1 MRKKSCVLAHTE
13 HIYQAI
19 RTTYGSSCMAVCV
32 LRRRVKMSE
41 QNQSQRRIP
50 TANWN
55 ERLKGLRRLPPVFR
69 MVWNCAPEVVL
80 LSVLARLTISV
91 IPVGLLW
98 VTRIIIDAIVRHN
111 TPAHAALPGD
121 FWLLVALE
129 FALASLA
136 AMLGRLLSFF
146 DTVLADKFTR
156 HISTRIMEHASRL
169 DLTRYE
175 DPLFYDKMERARVQ
189 GTDRVMLVQMMGRLI
204 QDVVGAVSL
213 AAGIVFFSPW
223 LLFFLVVCIVP
234 AFLGETHFAF
244 LGYSLSF
251 EQTPARRQ
259 MDYLRVLGGSRE
271 SAKELKLFGLGPFLV
286 GRYKVLSDELHRQNV
301 GLARRKLIFGAFLTV
316 LGALGYY
323 GGYAYVVYEA
333 VIGALTIG
341 QLTFLAG
348 AIAGASS
355 GIQAMFTTFSGIA
368 DQALFMTDLVDFF
381 SVQPTIRSKPGA
393 LVAPRPIREG
403 IEFRNVSFAYPGN
416 RRKILSGVNMRI
428 EPQER
433 IALVGENGQGKTTI
447 VKLLTRLYDPTEG
460 QILLDGIDLRE
471 YNLEDL
477 WKEIGVIFQDFV
489 HYEMT
494 ASENIGVGRIEEAHN
509 SFRIRAAAMKT
520 FAEKVIQKLPK
531 GYDQVLGCRFEGSV
545 DLSGG
550 EWQKIALARAYLRD
564 AQLLILDE
572 PTAALDARAENEVF
586 QRFSELTQGKMAL
599 LISHRFSTVRMAD
612 RILVLQQGGIA
623 EQGHHDQLVKDG
635 GLYAEMFELQ
645 AASYR

>member
-1 MRKKSCVLAHTE
+1 
-13 HIYQAI
+13 
-19 RTTYGSSCMAVCV
+19 
-32 LRRRVKMSE
+32 MSE
-41 QNQSQRRIP
+41 RSQTSEAKP
-50 TANWN
+50 EAKWS
-55 ERLKGLRRLPPVFR
+55 ERLQALRKIPPVLR
-69 MVWNCAPEVVL
+69 MVWTCAPEVVA
-80 LSVLARLTISV
+80 LSVGARLAVSV
-91 IPVGLLW
+91 IPVALLW
-98 VTRIIIDAIVRHN
+98 VTRIIIDAIDRHIWYH
-111 TPAHAALPGD
+111 TALPHT
-121 FWLLVALE
+121 FWLLVTLE

-136 AMLGRLLSFF
+136 AMLGRALCFF

-156 HISTRIMEHASRL
+156 HISTRIMEHGSRL
-169 DLTRYE
+169 DLIRYE
-175 DPLFYDKMERARVQ
+175 DPLFYDKMERARAQ
-189 GTDRVMLVQMMGRLI
+189 GTDRVMLVQMMGRLV
-204 QDVVGAVSL
+204 QDLISAVALAVGI
-213 AAGIVFFSPW
+213 GFFSPW
-223 LLFFLVVCIVP
+223 LLVFLIVCVVP

-259 MDYLRVLGGSRE
+259 MEYLRILGGSRE

-301 GLARRKLIFGAFLTV
+301 GLAKRKLIFGAFLTL
-316 LGALGYY
+316 LGTLGYY
-323 GGYAYVVYEA
+323 GGYVFVVYQT
-333 VIGALTIG
+333 VIGVLTIG

-355 GIQAMFTTFSGIA
+355 GIQAVFTTFAGVA
-368 DQALFMTDLVDFF
+368 DQSLFLTDLVDFF
-381 SVQPTIRSKPGA
+381 AVQPTILSKPGA
-393 LVAPRPIREG
+393 LVAPRPIRQG
-403 IEFRNVSFAYPGN
+403 IEFKNVSFSYPGN
-416 RRKILSGVNMRI
+416 RRKILSGINMRI

-433 IALVGENGQGKTTI
+433 VALVGENGQGKTTV

-460 QILLDGIDLRE
+460 QILLDGVDLRE

-489 HYEMT
+489 HYDMT
-494 ASENIGVGRIEEAHN
+494 VSENIGVGRIEEALN
-509 SFRIRAAAMKT
+509 PFRIRAAAIKT

-531 GYDQVLGCRFEGSV
+531 GYDQPLGCRFEGGV

-564 AQLLILDE
+564 AQLLVLDE

-586 QRFSELTQGKMAL
+586 ERFSELTSGKMAL

-612 RILVLQQGGIA
+612 RILVLQKGGIA
-623 EQGHHDQLVKDG
+623 EQGQHDELVREG
-635 GLYAEMFELQ
+635 GLYAQMFELQ

>member
-1 MRKKSCVLAHTE
+1 
-13 HIYQAI
+13 
-19 RTTYGSSCMAVCV
+19 
-32 LRRRVKMSE
+32 MSE
-41 QNQSQRRIP
+41 QP
-50 TANWN
+50 PLPEANWS
-55 ERLKGLRRLPPVFR
+55 ERLRALRKVKPVFR
-69 MVWNCAPEVVL
+69 MVWNCAPQVVL
-80 LSVLARLTISV
+80 LSVLARLAISV
-91 IPVGLLW
+91 IPVALLW
-98 VTRIIIDAIVRHN
+98 VTRLIIDAIVRHN
-111 TPAHAALPGD
+111 LPAHAALPVH
-121 FWLLVALE
+121 FWWLVALE
-129 FALASLA
+129 FGLASLA
-136 AMLGRLLSFF
+136 AMLGRLLNFF

-204 QDVVGAVSL
+204 QDAIGAASL
-213 AAGIVFFSPW
+213 AAAIVFFSPW
-223 LLFFLVVCIVP
+223 LLLFLVICIVP

-244 LGYSLSF
+244 LGYSLNF

-259 MDYLRVLGGSRE
+259 MEYLRVLGGSRE
-271 SAKELKLFGLGPFLV
+271 SAKELKLFGLGPFLI
-286 GRYKVLSDELHRQNV
+286 GRYRVLSDELHRQNV
-301 GLARRKLIFGAFLTV
+301 GLAKRKLVFGAFLTV

-323 GGYAYVVYEA
+323 GGYAYVVYET
-333 VIGALTIG
+333 VIGRFTIG
-341 QLTFLAG
+341 QLTLLAG
-348 AIAGASS
+348 AIAGASA

-381 SVQPTIRSKPGA
+381 AVQPTIRSKPGA
-393 LVAPRPIREG
+393 LVAPRPIRQG
-403 IEFRNVSFAYPGN
+403 IEFKNVSFAYPGS
-416 RRKILSGVNMRI
+416 RRQILSGINMRI
-428 EPQER
+428 DPQER
-433 IALVGENGQGKTTI
+433 IALVGENGQGKTTV

-471 YNLEDL
+471 YDLEDL

-489 HYEMT
+489 HYDMT

-531 GYDQVLGCRFEGSV
+531 GYDQVLGCRFEGGV

-550 EWQKIALARAYLRD
+550 EWQKIALARAYLRN
-564 AQLLILDE
+564 AQLLVLDE

-586 QRFSELTQGKMAL
+586 QRFSELTEGKMAL

-612 RILVLQQGGIA
+612 RILVLEKGGIV
-623 EQGHHDQLVKDG
+623 EQGHHDQLLKEG
-635 GLYAEMFELQ
+635 GTYAALFELQ

>member
-1 MRKKSCVLAHTE
+1 
-13 HIYQAI
+13 
-19 RTTYGSSCMAVCV
+19 
-32 LRRRVKMSE
+32 
-41 QNQSQRRIP
+41 
-50 TANWN
+50 
-55 ERLKGLRRLPPVFR
+55 
-69 MVWNCAPEVVL
+69 MVWACAPQVVV
-80 LSVLARLTISV
+80 LSVLARLAVSV
-91 IPVGLLW
+91 VPVALLW

-111 TPAHAALPGD
+111 MPSHPALPHN
-121 FWLLVALE
+121 FWFLVVLE
-129 FALASLA
+129 FVLASMA
-136 AMLGRLLSFF
+136 AMLGRALSFF

-175 DPLFYDKMERARVQ
+175 DPLFYDKMERARAQ
-189 GTDRVMLVQMMGRLI
+189 GTDRVMLVQMTGRLI
-204 QDVVGAVSL
+204 QDLIGAVSL
-213 AAGIVFFSPW
+213 ALGIVFFSPLL
-223 LLFFLVVCIVP
+223 LLFLFACVVP

-244 LGYSLSF
+244 LGYSLNF

-259 MDYLRVLGGSRE
+259 MDYLRILGGSRE
-271 SAKELKLFGLGPFLV
+271 SAKELKLFGLGPFLI

-301 GLARRKLIFGAFLTV
+301 SLARRKLMFGALLTI
-316 LGALGYY
+316 LGTVGYY
-323 GGYAYVVYEA
+323 GGYGYVIYET
-333 VIGALTIG
+333 VIGSLTIG

-348 AIAGASS
+348 AIAGASA
-355 GIQAMFTTFSGIA
+355 GIQAVFTTFSGIA

-381 SVQPTIRSKPGA
+381 AVQPTIRSKPGA
-393 LVAPRPIREG
+393 LVAPRPIRQG
-403 IEFRNVSFAYPGN
+403 IEFRNVSFSYPGN
-416 RRKILSGVNMRI
+416 RRKILSGINMRI

-471 YNLEDL
+471 YDLEDL

-494 ASENIGVGRIEEAHN
+494 ASENIGVGRIEEAN
-509 SFRIRAAAMKT
+509 NPFRIRAAAMKT
-520 FAEKVIQKLPK
+520 FAEKVIQKLPN
-531 GYDQVLGCRFEGSV
+531 GYDQVLGSRFEGSM

-564 AQLLILDE
+564 AQLLVLDE

-586 QRFSELTQGKMAL
+586 QRFSELTSGKMAL
-599 LISHRFSTVRMAD
+599 LISHRFSTVRMSD
-612 RILVLQQGGIA
+612 RILVLQKGGIA
-623 EQGHHDQLVKDG
+623 EQGRHEQLVKDG

>member
-1 MRKKSCVLAHTE
+1 
-13 HIYQAI
+13 
-19 RTTYGSSCMAVCV
+19 
-32 LRRRVKMSE
+32 MSKQPPLPE
-41 QNQSQRRIP
+41 
-50 TANWN
+50 ANWS
-55 ERLKGLRRLPPVFR
+55 ERLKALRKVRPVFK
-69 MVWNCAPEVVL
+69 MVWSCAPDVVL
-80 LSVLARLTISV
+80 LSVLARLAISV
-91 IPVGLLW
+91 IPVALLW
-98 VTRIIIDAIVRHN
+98 VTRLIIDAIVHHSMP
-111 TPAHAALPGD
+111 THVALPAH
-121 FWLLVALE
+121 FWWLVALE
-129 FALASLA
+129 FGLASLA
-136 AMLGRLLSFF
+136 AMLGRVLNFL

-204 QDVVGAVSL
+204 QDAIGAVSL
-213 AAGIVFFSPW
+213 AAAIVFFSPW
-223 LLFFLVVCIVP
+223 LLLFLVICIVP

-244 LGYSLSF
+244 LGYSLNF
-251 EQTPARRQ
+251 EQTLARRQ

-271 SAKELKLFGLGPFLV
+271 SAKELKLFGLGPFLI

-301 GLARRKLIFGAFLTV
+301 GLASRKLVFGVFLTV
-316 LGALGYY
+316 LGAVGYY

-333 VIGALTIG
+333 VIGRFTIG
-341 QLTFLAG
+341 QLTLLAG
-348 AIAGASS
+348 AIAGASA

-381 SVQPTIRSKPGA
+381 AVQPTIRSKPGA
-393 LVAPRPIREG
+393 LVAPRPIRQG
-403 IEFRNVSFAYPGN
+403 IEFKNVSFAYPGS
-416 RRKILSGVNMRI
+416 RRKILSGINMRI
-428 EPQER
+428 DPRER
-433 IALVGENGQGKTTI
+433 IALVGENGQGKTTV

-460 QILLDGIDLRE
+460 EILLDGIDLRE
-471 YNLEDL
+471 YDLEDL

-489 HYEMT
+489 HYDMT

-531 GYDQVLGCRFEGSV
+531 GYDQVLGCRFEGGV

-550 EWQKIALARAYLRD
+550 EWQKIALARAYLRN
-564 AQLLILDE
+564 AQLLVLDE

-586 QRFSELTQGKMAL
+586 QRFSELTEGKMAL

-612 RILVLQQGGIA
+612 RILVLEKGGIA
-623 EQGHHDQLVKDG
+623 EQGHHDQLVKG
-635 GLYAEMFELQ
+635 GGTYAQLFELQ

>member
-1 MRKKSCVLAHTE
+1 MDGKGQ
-13 HIYQAI
+13 IQ
-19 RTTYGSSCMAVCV
+19 
-32 LRRRVKMSE
+32 
-41 QNQSQRRIP
+41 QSKP
-50 TANWN
+50 EAKWS
-55 ERLKGLRRLPPVFR
+55 ERLSALRKIPPVLR
-69 MVWNCAPEVVL
+69 MVWTCAPEVV
-80 LSVLARLTISV
+80 VLGIAARVVVSV
-91 IPVGLLW
+91 IPVSLLW
-98 VTRIIIDAIVRHN
+98 VTRIIIDAIDRHIWYH
-111 TPAHAALPGD
+111 TALPHA
-121 FWLLVALE
+121 FWYLVGLE
-129 FALASLA
+129 FALAGLS
-136 AMLGRLLSFF
+136 AMLGRVLSYF

-175 DPLFYDKMERARVQ
+175 DPLFYDKMERARAQ

-204 QDVVGAVSL
+204 QDLIGAVSL
-213 AAGIVFFSPW
+213 AIGIGFFSPW
-223 LLFFLVVCIVP
+223 LLVFLIVCVVP

-259 MDYLRVLGGSRE
+259 MEYLRILGGSRE

-301 GLARRKLIFGAFLTV
+301 GLARRKLMFGVFLTL
-316 LGALGYY
+316 LGTVGYY
-323 GGYAYVVYEA
+323 GGYGFVIYQT

-355 GIQAMFTTFSGIA
+355 GIQAVFTTFSGIA
-368 DQALFMTDLVDFF
+368 DQALFLTDLVDFF
-381 SVQPTIRSKPGA
+381 AVEPTIRSKPGA
-393 LVAPRPIREG
+393 LVAPRPIRQG
-403 IEFRNVSFAYPGN
+403 IEFKNVSFSYPGG
-416 RRKILSGVNMRI
+416 RRKILSGINLRI
-428 EPQER
+428 EPGER
-433 IALVGENGQGKTTI
+433 IALVGENGQGKTTV

-460 QILLDGIDLRE
+460 QILLDGVDLRE

-494 ASENIGVGRIEEAHN
+494 VSENIGVGRIEEAQN
-509 SFRIRAAAMKT
+509 PFRIRAAAIKT
-520 FAEKVIQKLPK
+520 FAESVIQKLPK
-531 GYDQVLGCRFEGSV
+531 GYDQPLGCRFEGGV

-564 AQLLILDE
+564 AQLLVLDE

-586 QRFSELTQGKMAL
+586 ERFSELTQGKMAL

-612 RILVLQQGGIA
+612 RILVLQKGGIA
-623 EQGHHDQLVKDG
+623 EQGQHDQLVKDG

>member
-1 MRKKSCVLAHTE
+1 
-13 HIYQAI
+13 
-19 RTTYGSSCMAVCV
+19 
-32 LRRRVKMSE
+32 
-41 QNQSQRRIP
+41 
-50 TANWN
+50 
-55 ERLKGLRRLPPVFR
+55 
-69 MVWNCAPEVVL
+69 MVWASAPNVVL
-80 LSVLARLTISV
+80 LSVCARVAVSLV
-91 IPVGLLW
+91 PVALLW
-98 VTRIIIDAIVRHN
+98 VTRIIIDAIVGH
-111 TPAHAALPGD
+111 TTAAHAPLPNH
-121 FWLLVALE
+121 FWWLVGIE

-136 AMLGRLLSFF
+136 AMIGRLLNFF
-146 DTVLADKFTR
+146 DTILADKFTR

-175 DPLFYDKMERARVQ
+175 DPLFYDKMERARAQ
-189 GTDRVMLVQMMGRLI
+189 GTDRVMLVQMTGRLI
-204 QDVVGAVSL
+204 QDLIGAISL
-213 AAGIVFFSPW
+213 AVGIIFFSPW
-223 LLFFLVVCIVP
+223 LLFFLVACVVP

-244 LGYSLSF
+244 LGYSLNF

-301 GLARRKLIFGAFLTV
+301 ALARRKLMFGVLLTV
-316 LGALGYY
+316 LGTVGYY
-323 GGYAYVVYEA
+323 GGYTYVVYET
-333 VIGALTIG
+333 VIGALSIG
-341 QLTFLAG
+341 KLTFLAG
-348 AIAGASS
+348 GIAGASA
-355 GIQAMFTTFSGIA
+355 GIQAVFTTFSGIA

-381 SVQPTIRSKPGA
+381 EVQPTILSKPGA
-393 LVAPRPIREG
+393 LVAPRPIRQG
-403 IEFRNVSFAYPGN
+403 IEFKNVSFSYPGN
-416 RRKILSGVNMRI
+416 RRKILSGINMRI
-428 EPQER
+428 DPQER
-433 IALVGENGQGKTTI
+433 IALVGENGQGKTTV

-494 ASENIGVGRIEEAHN
+494 ASENIGVGRIEEGDN

-520 FAEKVIQKLPK
+520 FAEKVIQKLPN
-531 GYDQVLGCRFEGSV
+531 GYDQILGRRFEGGV

-550 EWQKIALARAYLRD
+550 EWQKIALARAYMRD
-564 AQLLILDE
+564 AQLLVLDE

-586 QRFSELTQGKMAL
+586 QRFAELTQGKMAL

-612 RILVLQQGGIA
+612 RILVIEKGGIA
-623 EQGHHDQLVKDG
+623 EQGHHDQLVKSG

>member
-1 MRKKSCVLAHTE
+1 MPAKVESIGKASEGEKSEA
-13 HIYQAI
+13 QAA
-19 RTTYGSSCMAVCV
+19 GA
-32 LRRRVKMSE
+32 KWSE
-41 QNQSQRRIP
+41 RLKALRRIP
-50 TANWN
+50 
-55 ERLKGLRRLPPVFR
+55 PIFR
-69 MVWNCAPEVVL
+69 MVWNCAPEVVFM
-80 LSVLARLTISV
+80 SAVARVIVSV
-91 IPVGLLW
+91 IPVALLK
-98 VTRIIIDAIVRHN
+98 VTQIIIDAIDHH
-111 TPAHAALPGD
+111 HAYHTALPHY
-121 FWLLVALE
+121 FWPLVGVE
-129 FALASLA
+129 FVLASA
-136 AMLGRLLSFF
+136 VAMLGRVTTFF

-156 HISTRIMEHASRL
+156 HISTSIMEHASRL

-189 GTDRVMLVQMMGRLI
+189 GTDRVMLVQMTGRLI
-204 QDVVGAVSL
+204 QDVIGALSL
-213 AAGIVFFSPW
+213 ALGIVFFSPL
-223 LLFFLVVCIVP
+223 LLFFLIVCVVP

-244 LGYSLSF
+244 LGYSLNF

-259 MDYLRVLGGSRE
+259 MDYLRILGGSRE

-286 GRYKVLSDELHRQNV
+286 GRYKGLSDELHEQNV
-301 GLARRKLIFGAFLTV
+301 RLAKRKLLFGAFLTV
-316 LGALGYY
+316 LGTVGYY
-323 GGYAYVVYEA
+323 GGYAYVIFETVM
-333 VIGALTIG
+333 GRLTIG

-348 AIAGASS
+348 AIAGASA
-355 GIQAMFTTFSGIA
+355 GIQAVFTTFSGIA

-381 SVQPTIRSKPGA
+381 AVQPTIQSKPGA
-393 LVAPRPIREG
+393 LVAPRPIRHG
-403 IEFRNVSFAYPGN
+403 VEFRNVSFAYPGS
-416 RRKILSGVNMRI
+416 RRQVLSGVNVRI
-428 EPQER
+428 EPHER

-460 QILLDGIDLRE
+460 QILLDGVDLRE
-471 YNLEDL
+471 YNLDDL

-494 ASENIGVGRIEEAHN
+494 AAENIGVGRIEEAN
-509 SFRIRAAAMKT
+509 NPFRIRAAAMKT

-531 GYDQVLGCRFEGSV
+531 GYDQLLGKRFEGGV

-586 QRFSELTQGKMAL
+586 QRFAELTQGKMSL

-623 EQGHHDQLVKDG
+623 EQGKHDQLVKDG
-635 GLYAEMFELQ
+635 GIYAEMFELQ
-645 AASYR
+645 AANYR

>member
-1 MRKKSCVLAHTE
+1 MRVERGGGHLTGVKLAMDEKVL
-13 HIYQAI
+13 I
-19 RTTYGSSCMAVCV
+19 RESKPEAKWS
-32 LRRRVKMSE
+32 
-41 QNQSQRRIP
+41 
-50 TANWN
+50 
-55 ERLKGLRRLPPVFR
+55 ERLGALRKIPPVLR
-69 MVWNCAPEVVL
+69 MVWTCAPEVV
-80 LSVLARLTISV
+80 VLGSAARIVVSV
-91 IPVGLLW
+91 IPVSLLR
-98 VTRIIIDAIVRHN
+98 VTQIIIDAIDRHIWYH
-111 TPAHAALPGD
+111 TALPHA
-121 FWLLVALE
+121 FWWLVALE
-129 FALASLA
+129 FVLAGLS
-136 AMLGRLLSFF
+136 AMLGRVLGYF

-175 DPLFYDKMERARVQ
+175 DPLFYDKMERARAQ
-189 GTDRVMLVQMMGRLI
+189 GTDRVMLVQMMGRFI
-204 QDVVGAVSL
+204 QDLIGAVSL
-213 AAGIVFFSPW
+213 AIGIGFFSP
-223 LLFFLVVCIVP
+223 LLLVFLIVCVVP

-259 MDYLRVLGGSRE
+259 MEYLRILGGSRE

-301 GLARRKLIFGAFLTV
+301 GLARRKLVFGVFLTV
-316 LGALGYY
+316 LGTLGYY
-323 GGYAYVVYEA
+323 GGYAFVIYQT

-348 AIAGASS
+348 AIAGASA
-355 GIQAMFTTFSGIA
+355 GIQAVFTTFSGIA
-368 DQALFMTDLVDFF
+368 DQALFLTDLVDFF
-381 SVQPTIRSKPGA
+381 AVEPTIRSKPGA
-393 LVAPRPIREG
+393 LVAPRPIRQG
-403 IEFRNVSFAYPGN
+403 IEFKNVSFSYPGN
-416 RRKILSGVNMRI
+416 RRKILSGINLRI

-433 IALVGENGQGKTTI
+433 VALVGENGQGKTTV

-460 QILLDGIDLRE
+460 QILLDGVDLRE

-494 ASENIGVGRIEEAHN
+494 VSENIGVGRIEDAQN
-509 SFRIRAAAMKT
+509 PFRIRAAAIKT
-520 FAEKVIQKLPK
+520 FAESVIQKLPK
-531 GYDQVLGCRFEGSV
+531 GYDQPLGCRFEGGV

-564 AQLLILDE
+564 AQLLVLDE

-586 QRFSELTQGKMAL
+586 ERFAELTKGKMAL

-612 RILVLQQGGIA
+612 RILVLQKGGIA
-623 EQGHHDQLVKDG
+623 EQGQHDQLVKEG
-635 GLYAEMFELQ
+635 GLYAEMFALQ

>member
-1 MRKKSCVLAHTE
+1 
-13 HIYQAI
+13 
-19 RTTYGSSCMAVCV
+19 
-32 LRRRVKMSE
+32 MSD
-41 QNQSQRRIP
+41 QPSIP
-50 TANWN
+50 DANWS
-55 ERLKGLRRLPPVFR
+55 ERLKALRKVRPVFG
-69 MVWNCAPEVVL
+69 MVWSCAPDVVL
-80 LSVLARLTISV
+80 LSVLARLAISV
-91 IPVGLLW
+91 IPVALLW
-98 VTRIIIDAIVRHN
+98 VTRIIIDAIIAHHSM
-111 TPAHAALPGD
+111 PAHAALPTH
-121 FWLLVALE
+121 FWWLVALE

-136 AMLGRLLSFF
+136 AMLGRLLNFF

-204 QDVVGAVSL
+204 QDAIGAVSL
-213 AAGIVFFSPW
+213 AAAIVFFSPW

-244 LGYSLSF
+244 LGYSLNF

-301 GLARRKLIFGAFLTV
+301 GLARRKLVFGVFLTL

-333 VIGALTIG
+333 VIGRFTIG
-341 QLTFLAG
+341 QLTLLAG
-348 AIAGASS
+348 AIAGASA

-381 SVQPTIRSKPGA
+381 AVQPTILSKPGA
-393 LVAPRPIREG
+393 LVAPRPIRQG
-403 IEFRNVSFAYPGN
+403 IEFRNVSFAYPGS
-416 RRKILSGVNMRI
+416 RRQILSGINMRI
-428 EPQER
+428 DPQER
-433 IALVGENGQGKTTI
+433 IALVGENGQGKTTV

-531 GYDQVLGCRFEGSV
+531 GYDQVLGCRFEGGV

-550 EWQKIALARAYLRD
+550 EWQKVALARAYMRD
-564 AQLLILDE
+564 AQLLVLDE

-586 QRFSELTQGKMAL
+586 QRFSELTKGKMAL

-612 RILVLQQGGIA
+612 RILVLEKGGIA
-623 EQGHHDQLVKDG
+623 EQGRHEQLVKDG
-635 GLYAEMFELQ
+635 GIYAALFELQ

>member
-1 MRKKSCVLAHTE
+1 
-13 HIYQAI
+13 
-19 RTTYGSSCMAVCV
+19 
-32 LRRRVKMSE
+32 MSE
-41 QNQSQRRIP
+41 RSQISEAKP
-50 TANWN
+50 EAKWS
-55 ERLKGLRRLPPVFR
+55 ERLQALRKIPPVMR
-69 MVWNCAPEVVL
+69 MVWTCAPEVVA
-80 LSVLARLTISV
+80 LSVGARLAVSV
-91 IPVGLLW
+91 IPVALLW
-98 VTRIIIDAIVRHN
+98 VTRIIIDAIDRHIWY
-111 TPAHAALPGD
+111 HAALPHT
-121 FWLLVALE
+121 FWLLVTLE

-136 AMLGRLLSFF
+136 AMLGRALCFF
-146 DTVLADKFTR
+146 DSVLADKFTR

-169 DLTRYE
+169 DLIRYE
-175 DPLFYDKMERARVQ
+175 DPLFYDKMERARAQ
-189 GTDRVMLVQMMGRLI
+189 GTDRVMLVQMMGRLV
-204 QDVVGAVSL
+204 QDLISAVALAVGI
-213 AAGIVFFSPW
+213 GFFSPW
-223 LLFFLVVCIVP
+223 LLVFLIVCVVP

-259 MDYLRVLGGSRE
+259 MEYLRILGGSRE

-301 GLARRKLIFGAFLTV
+301 GLAKRKLIFGAFLTL
-316 LGALGYY
+316 LGTLGYY
-323 GGYAYVVYEA
+323 GGYAFVIYQT
-333 VIGALTIG
+333 VIGVLTIG

-355 GIQAMFTTFSGIA
+355 GIQAVFTTFAGVA
-368 DQALFMTDLVDFF
+368 DQSLFLTDLVDFF
-381 SVQPTIRSKPGA
+381 AVQPTILSKPGA
-393 LVAPRPIREG
+393 LVAPRPIRQG
-403 IEFRNVSFAYPGN
+403 IEFKNVSFSYPGN
-416 RRKILSGVNMRI
+416 RRKILSGINMRI

-433 IALVGENGQGKTTI
+433 VALVGENGQGKTTV

-460 QILLDGIDLRE
+460 QILLDGVDLRE

-489 HYEMT
+489 HYDMT
-494 ASENIGVGRIEEAHN
+494 VSENIGVGRIEEALN
-509 SFRIRAAAMKT
+509 PFRIRAAAIKT

-531 GYDQVLGCRFEGSV
+531 GYDQPLGCRFEGGV

-564 AQLLILDE
+564 AQLLVLDE

-586 QRFSELTQGKMAL
+586 ERFSELTSGKMAL

-612 RILVLQQGGIA
+612 RILVLQKGGIA
-623 EQGHHDQLVKDG
+623 EQGQHDELVREG
-635 GLYAEMFELQ
+635 GLYAQMFELQ

>member
-1 MRKKSCVLAHTE
+1 LGPSGKTV
-13 HIYQAI
+13 
-19 RTTYGSSCMAVCV
+19 
-32 LRRRVKMSE
+32 SE
-41 QNQSQRRIP
+41 QNKSGIQPQQ
-50 TANWN
+50 ANWS
-55 ERLKGLRRLPPVFR
+55 ERIKALRRVPPIFGL
-69 MVWNCAPEVVL
+69 VWACAPTVVVL
-80 LSVLARLTISV
+80 STIARLVVSV
-91 IPVGLLW
+91 IPVALLW
-98 VTRIIIDAIVRHN
+98 VTRLIIDAIVVHSS
-111 TPAHAALPGD
+111 THAALPKN
-121 FWLLVALE
+121 FWGLVALE
-129 FALASLA
+129 FALASFA
-136 AMLGRLLSFF
+136 AILGRLIGFF
-146 DTVLADKFTR
+146 EAVLADKFTR
-156 HISTRIMEHASRL
+156 HISTRLMEHASRL

-189 GTDRVMLVQMMGRLI
+189 GTDRLALVGMTGRLI
-204 QDVVGAVSL
+204 QDVISAVSL
-213 AAGIVFFSPW
+213 AAGIIFFSPW

-244 LGYSLSF
+244 LGYTLNF

-259 MDYLRVLGGSRE
+259 MDYLRILGGSRE

-286 GRYKVLSDELHRQNV
+286 GRYKLLSDEIHRQNV
-301 GLARRKLIFGAFLTV
+301 KLARRRLTFGSFLTV
-316 LGALGYY
+316 LGTFGYY
-323 GGYAYVVYEA
+323 GAYAYVVYKT
-333 VIGALTIG
+333 VGGALTIG

-348 AIAGASS
+348 AIAGASA
-355 GIQAMFTTFSGIA
+355 GIQNVFNTFCGIA
-368 DQALFMTDLVDFF
+368 EQALFMTDLVEFF
-381 SVQPTIRSKPGA
+381 AVEPTIRSKPGA
-393 LVAPRPIREG
+393 LAAPRPIQRG
-403 IEFRNVSFAYPGN
+403 IEFRNVSFSYPN
-416 RRKILSGVNMRI
+416 STRQILSGINLRI
-428 EPQER
+428 EPKER
-433 IALVGENGQGKTTI
+433 IALVGENGMGKTTI

-494 ASENIGVGRIEEAHN
+494 AAENIGVGRIEEAGN

-520 FAEKVIQKLPK
+520 FAEKVIQKLPN
-531 GYDQVLGCRFEGSV
+531 GYDQVLGCKFEGSV

-586 QRFSELTQGKMAL
+586 ERFSELTAGKMAL

-612 RILVLQQGGIA
+612 RILVLQKGGIVD
-623 EQGHHDQLVKDG
+623 QGHHDQLVKRG
-635 GLYAEMFELQ
+635 GLYAEMFEMQ